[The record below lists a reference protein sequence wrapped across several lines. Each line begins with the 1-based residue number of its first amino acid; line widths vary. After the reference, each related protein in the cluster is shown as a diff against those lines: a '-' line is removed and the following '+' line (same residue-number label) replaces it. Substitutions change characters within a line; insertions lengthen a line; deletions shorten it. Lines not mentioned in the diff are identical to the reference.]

1 VKTSC
6 RITDQH
12 IRLSCFRCIDRIKD
26 NRCRVA
32 SLLTCND
39 LNTCPVRPLGE
50 LLDRRGTKGIGCRQN
65 DLFALC
71 LKLAC
76 QLADRGCFSNA
87 VYADHQ
93 YHRGLMLKLIRRF
106 IHLHLLLDRIHQ
118 KLSAYGNLFDLL
130 FLYLFLEILNDPV
143 CRSNTDI
150 SHDQDLL
157 QLLIEI
163 VINL

>member
-1 VKTSC
+1 
-6 RITDQH
+6 
-12 IRLSCFRCIDRIKD
+12 
-26 NRCRVA
+26 
-32 SLLTCND
+32 
-39 LNTCPVRPLGE
+39 
-50 LLDRRGTKGIGCRQN
+50 
-65 DLFALC
+65 
-71 LKLAC
+71 
-76 QLADRGCFSNA
+76 
-87 VYADHQ
+87 
-93 YHRGLMLKLIRRF
+93 MLKLIRRL